1 MSNGNLL
8 LRPDWGQN
16 QTNIGNPLWT
26 NLTLAVNT
34 KTANDDVMKRTKNTR
49 LRPEYDFAAM
59 QGGVRG
65 KYTKRYREGTNIVLL
80 EPDIAE
86 AFPNDAAV
94 NQALR
99 GVLNTTRA
107 VRGTGGLAEKSL
119 QTSGQRRARRSR
131 RA

>member
-1 MSNGNLL
+1 MKKTNSNSG
-8 LRPDWGQN
+8 LR
-16 QTNIGNPLWT
+16 
-26 NLTLAVNT
+26 
-34 KTANDDVMKRTKNTR
+34 R
-49 LRPEYDFAAM
+49 EYDFAAM

-86 AFPNDAAV
+86 AFPNDEAV

-99 GVLNTTRA
+99 GMLNTTRA
-107 VRGTGGLAEKSL
+107 VRGTGGLADESL
-119 QTSGQRRARRSR
+119 QPASQRRNRRSK

>member
-1 MSNGNLL
+1 MHSSCCTYSKVIRFESSVLEKRRGGNKAFMKKTSRNSS
-8 LRPDWGQN
+8 LRS
-16 QTNIGNPLWT
+16 
-26 NLTLAVNT
+26 
-34 KTANDDVMKRTKNTR
+34 
-49 LRPEYDFAAM
+49 EYDFASM
-59 QGGVRG
+59 QRGVRG
-65 KYTKRYREGTNIVLL
+65 KYTKRYREGTNMVLL

-119 QTSGQRRARRSR
+119 LTSGQR
-131 RA
+131 